1 MRVQFHP
8 AAERELTE
16 AAVYYEHRVPGLGDR
31 FIAEMQ
37 RISTLL
43 ADRPRLGPKIDEK
56 HRRLALRQFPFSLIY
71 RIDSDVLSIIAVA
84 HKRRRPGY
92 WQPRS

>member
-16 AAVYYEHRVPGLGDR
+16 AAVYYEHRVPGLG
-31 FIAEMQ
+31 
-37 RISTLL
+37 
-43 ADRPRLGPKIDEK
+43 
-56 HRRLALRQFPFSLIY
+56 
-71 RIDSDVLSIIAVA
+71 VSIIAVA